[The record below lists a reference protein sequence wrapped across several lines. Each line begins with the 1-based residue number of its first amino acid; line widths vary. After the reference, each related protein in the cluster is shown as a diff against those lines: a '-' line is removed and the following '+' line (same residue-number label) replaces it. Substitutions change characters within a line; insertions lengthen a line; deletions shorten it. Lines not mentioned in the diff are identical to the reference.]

1 MAQCLKNADFYV
13 PLHVIGTDFQKEVWA
28 LLGNISYGQTV
39 TYGEIAKQLA
49 AKRNVKSMSAQAIG
63 GVIGHNPISVIVPCH
78 RVIGTNRSL
87 PDMQAELIGKFGFL
101 RWNRRISDQFYSKG
115 GENTIKVPN
124 FATKSI
130 VSTITGKAGGE
141 RKSVATIEEKRSPLK

>member
-1 MAQCLKNADFYV
+1 
-13 PLHVIGTDFQKEVWA
+13 
-28 LLGNISYGQTV
+28 
-39 TYGEIAKQLA
+39 
-49 AKRNVKSMSAQAIG
+49 MSAQAIG
-63 GVIGHNPISVIVPCH
+63 GVIGHNPISVIVPFH
-78 RVIGTNRSL
+78 RIIGTNGSL
-87 PDMQAELIGKFGFL
+87 PDMQAELIGKFGFS

-141 RKSVATIEEKRSPLK
+141 RKSVETIEEKRPPLK